1 MTRTEIIAQLDAE
14 IDLLLRARD
23 ILAAPLSDF
32 KNAPTR
38 QAKTKVSAKT
48 PKKPKQ
54 PAIATPAAAT
64 APQSKAVV
72 APPPPPEPAKEP
84 QVRVVPPRRRM
95 ERRQLQTDKA
105 GKSPAALS
113 GLVPAGAV
121 AVSAD
126 EARKVQERSAPPPP
140 TPLVDEIRSEIG
152 SERSLGSLIQAFER
166 RAGLGGIETPRS

>member
-54 PAIATPAAAT
+54 PAIAAAPAAS
-64 APQSKAVV
+64 APQAKAVV
-72 APPPPPEPAKEP
+72 APPPPEPVKEP

-113 GLVPAGAV
+113 GLVPAGPV

-140 TPLVDEIRSEIG
+140 TPLVEEVRSEIG

-166 RAGLGGIETPRS
+166 RSGLNGLETPRS